1 MITTERHTFS
11 IHDPCSTRFEPD
23 IQSSIRKLIQAA
35 GHGVCEL
42 EHSRDST
49 HCCGLGGMAF
59 AVDSNLSAKKAMR
72 TVIESKHD
80 LITYCASCRGNLA
93 AQGAS
98 VLHILDLIFGEIWQE
113 KGVAPPAE
121 PTIAQE
127 NQRAL
132 KLRLLE
138 RAKMI
143 SLQ

>member
-1 MITTERHTFS
+1 
-11 IHDPCSTRFEPD
+11 
-23 IQSSIRKLIQAA
+23 
-35 GHGVCEL
+35 
-42 EHSRDST
+42 
-49 HCCGLGGMAF
+49 MAF